1 MKIMPVQKQTR
12 AGQRTRFKAF
22 VVVGDENG
30 HVGLGVKCAKEVAT
44 AIRGAIILA
53 KMSLVPV
60 RRGYWGGRLGRP
72 HTVPT
77 KLSGK
82 CGSVTVRLIPAPK
95 GSGIVAAPVPKKVL
109 QMAGVEDC
117 FTCSRGCTKT
127 MGNFVKATYAALCK
141 SYNFLTPDLWMDTKY
156 GRTLF

>member
-1 MKIMPVQKQTR
+1 M
-12 AGQRTRFKAF
+12 
-22 VVVGDENG
+22 N
-30 HVGLGVKCAKEVAT
+30 
-44 AIRGAIILA
+44 
-53 KMSLVPV
+53 S
-60 RRGYWGGRLGRP
+60 
-72 HTVPT
+72 
-77 KLSGK
+77 K